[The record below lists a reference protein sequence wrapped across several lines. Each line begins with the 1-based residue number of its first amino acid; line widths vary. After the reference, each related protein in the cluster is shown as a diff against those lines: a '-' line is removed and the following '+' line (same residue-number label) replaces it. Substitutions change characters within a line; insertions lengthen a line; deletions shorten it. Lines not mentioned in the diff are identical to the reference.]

1 MSAPLRV
8 VFGTATAGD
17 EDLTGALLHQFY
29 EAGGRS
35 IDLANVYGDGDTERA
50 VGAWLRTRRR
60 RDDML
65 LFAKGCHPPV
75 CEPSLVAAEVD
86 AALRNLGTD
95 RLDAFL
101 LHRDDE
107 AVPVETWAE
116 ALAEQLQR
124 GTVRSVGCRTGRSI
138 VSRH

>member
-75 CEPSLVAAEVD
+75 CEP
-86 AALRNLGTD
+86 R
-95 RLDAFL
+95 R
-101 LHRDDE
+101 R
-107 AVPVETWAE
+107 
-116 ALAEQLQR
+116 
-124 GTVRSVGCRTGRSI
+124 
-138 VSRH
+138 